1 MTVVRTRPRQTTA
14 WVLLILLC
22 VIACGVALR
31 RGIALAHPPT
41 TYPTPD
47 LALLDA
53 RFAAE
58 RGLTYAHIIP
68 AFVFAVLVPF
78 QFAGWIRERHPAV
91 HRWSGR
97 ILIAA
102 GTLAGVT
109 AAFLSRHP
117 IGGGFESAA
126 TITFDALFLFSLWTA
141 FRMIRRRDVVRHRA
155 WMLRAVAIALGVATV
170 RPVMG
175 IFFATSRLT
184 HLTLH
189 EFFGWAF
196 WIGFLL
202 NLIAVEIWIRRT
214 RGTTIRAAPSF
225 EARSERA

>member
-1 MTVVRTRPRQTTA
+1 VNEVRASPRRKTA
-14 WVLLILLC
+14 WFFLILLC

-41 TYPTPD
+41 SYPTPD

-58 RGLTYAHIIP
+58 RSLTYAHIIP
-68 AFVFAVLVPF
+68 AFIFAVLVPF
-78 QFAGWIRERHPAV
+78 QFVGSIRERHTAV

-102 GTLAGVT
+102 GTLAGTT
-109 AAFLSRHP
+109 AIFLSRHP
-117 IGGGFESAA
+117 IGGPLESAA
-126 TITFDALFLFSLWTA
+126 TLAFDALFLFSLWSA
-141 FRMIRRRDVVRHRA
+141 FLRIRRRDLVGHRI

-175 IFFATSRLT
+175 IFFATSRFT
-184 HLTLH
+184 HLTPH
-189 EFFGWAF
+189 DFFGWAF

-202 NLIAVEIWIRRT
+202 NWIAVEIWIRRT
-214 RGTTIRAAPSF
+214 RGTTIRVAPSF
-225 EARSERA
+225 YTRSTRA